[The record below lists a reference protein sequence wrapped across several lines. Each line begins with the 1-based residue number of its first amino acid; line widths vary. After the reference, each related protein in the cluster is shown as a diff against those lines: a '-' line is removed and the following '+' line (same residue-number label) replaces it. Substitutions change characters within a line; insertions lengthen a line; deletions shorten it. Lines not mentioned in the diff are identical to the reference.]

1 VTLITSGA
9 GCSITP
15 ATVVSTTGATGCFT
29 FRAAF
34 FTGVRL
40 GLALATVLAWAVL
53 RALPRFAEFLLRSLA
68 RLCTFDPFLR
78 LAMIRP
84 VLVGGPQRM
93 IAESR
98 QPIKRVI
105 NRSSQ
110 IRPDAV
116 ALGINDHH
124 LTTNSLTS
132 LHSPIPK

>member
-1 VTLITSGA
+1 MVISTA
-9 GCSITP
+9 GT
-15 ATVVSTTGATGCFT
+15 TGCFT
-29 FRAAF
+29 FRAIF
-34 FTGVRL
+34 FTGARL
-40 GLALATVLAWAVL
+40 VLALLAV
-53 RALPRFAEFLLRSLA
+53 RFAFAILDTLRGFA
-68 RLCTFDPFLR
+68 RLAELPFRSFARFCTFVPFLR